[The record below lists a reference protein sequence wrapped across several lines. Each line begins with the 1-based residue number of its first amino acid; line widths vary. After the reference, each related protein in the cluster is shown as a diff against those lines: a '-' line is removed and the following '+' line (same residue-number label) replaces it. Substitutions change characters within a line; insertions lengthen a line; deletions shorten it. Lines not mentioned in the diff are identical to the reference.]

1 MAVNVQYT
9 ERTYRRTDGRTNG
22 GRLVRSGDTKVGG
35 GGPIRLHCVYCAND
49 CWPRKGDNGQC
60 MVSFEC
66 ILDMLVAAVWLDR

>member
-9 ERTYRRTDGRTNG
+9 ERTYRRTDERTNG